1 MAIPTKMDGTELD
14 EELREHI
21 ARHAAAHHLR
31 AQKLHYAET
40 GVYEPI
46 DEEAEAADEV
56 RRLLELAKPA
66 LDGDE
71 HAALHRLLEALEE
84 EEQGHKP

>member
-1 MAIPTKMDGTELD
+1 MMTTTRPNDTTLD
-14 EELREHI
+14 KELREHI
-21 ARHAAAHHLR
+21 ARYAAAHHLR

-46 DEEAEAADEV
+46 DESEEAADELGK
-56 RRLLELAKPA
+56 LLEMAKPE

-71 HAALHRLLEALEE
+71 IAALHRLLEALAADERAH
-84 EEQGHKP
+84 QP